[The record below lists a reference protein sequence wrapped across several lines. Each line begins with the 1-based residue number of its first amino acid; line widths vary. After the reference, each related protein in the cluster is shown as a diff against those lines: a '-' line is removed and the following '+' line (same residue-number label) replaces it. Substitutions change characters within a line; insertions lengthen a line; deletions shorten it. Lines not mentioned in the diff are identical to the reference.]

1 VARVLA
7 AHVLVGTEGHDARV
21 SAADFDITFLTEGG
35 QPASATRDRL
45 FAFLRA
51 AQRSLDLAIYDVHFD
66 DGTGDQLIA
75 ILDDAEKRGVQ
86 VRAVY
91 NDAHRRRVPIP
102 PPPEGPSL
110 LDRLAKAVPSTA
122 IPGIPDL
129 MHHKYVVRDGESVWT
144 GSTNWTND
152 AWTRME
158 NLIVTIASSDLAT
171 AYTQD
176 FEQLW
181 TKRHLEHTG
190 TFDDQP
196 VTLDGGAR
204 VRVLFSPG
212 RGRKMGQLVATRIG
226 QARRRIRICSPVIT
240 SSPILGTLAEV
251 LDDRACDAVVTI
263 DGPQMEQALEQ
274 WQRDGRAAWK
284 APLWQ
289 KVERSGLVAAK
300 PSTPYAPGRV
310 HDYMHAKLVVC
321 DDWVMT
327 GSYNCSHSGELN
339 AENLL
344 DIHDAA
350 LADLCATYCEQ
361 VHARYAGA
369 AHR

>member
-1 VARVLA
+1 
-7 AHVLVGTEGHDARV
+7 V
-21 SAADFDITFLTEGG
+21 SAIDVSFLNDGG
-35 QPASATRDRL
+35 QAASVTRDRL
-45 FAFLRA
+45 FAFLSS
-51 AQRSLDLAIYDVHFD
+51 AQHTLDLAIYDVHFD
-66 DGTGDQLIA
+66 DDTGDRLIEL
-75 ILDDAEKRGVQ
+75 LDAAEGRGVQ

-110 LDRLAKAVPSTA
+110 LERLAKAVPSTA

-129 MHHKYVVRDGESVWT
+129 MHHKYVVRDGDTVWT

-152 AWTRME
+152 AWSRME
-158 NLIVTIASSDLAT
+158 NLIVTVESADLAA
-171 AYTQD
+171 AYTRD

-190 TFDDQP
+190 TFDDEP
-196 VTLDGGAR
+196 ATLVDGTR
-204 VRVLFSPG
+204 VRALFSPG

-226 QARRRIRICSPVIT
+226 QARTRIRICSPVIT

-251 LDDRACDAVVTI
+251 LDDGSCDALITV
-263 DGPQMEQALEQ
+263 DGPQMAQALGQ
-274 WQRDGRAAWK
+274 WRRDGRAAWK
-284 APLWQ
+284 APLYER
-289 KVERSGLVAAK
+289 VVRSGRVAAK
-300 PSTPYAPGRV
+300 ASTPYAPTAV

-321 DDWVMT
+321 DDWVLT

-339 AENLL
+339 AENIL

-350 LADLCATYCEQ
+350 LADECAAFCER
-361 VHARYAGA
+361 VHARYAGSA
-369 AHR
+369 PPVGSQ